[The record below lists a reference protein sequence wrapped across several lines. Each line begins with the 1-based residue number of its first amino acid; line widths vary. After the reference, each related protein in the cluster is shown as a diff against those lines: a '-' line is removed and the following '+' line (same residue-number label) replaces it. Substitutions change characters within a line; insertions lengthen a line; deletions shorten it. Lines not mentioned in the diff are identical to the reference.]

1 MEQQRF
7 VTIRP
12 VHKDSVE
19 QAQKDGWELVDQ
31 HPTNP
36 DFVVM
41 TKDVE

>member
-19 QAQKDGWELVDQ
+19 QAKKDGWELVDQ
-31 HPTNP
+31 LSTNP

-41 TKDVE
+41 TKEVE